1 MSKNLSI
8 LSTLQIV
15 LLKRHKSIFARS
27 TVWMGIDAHTCVR
40 LFVPR
45 RQLLFDCG
53 VGGGSCKAWNT
64 PPGLDVTVE
73 FWPRSHQDGLSD
85 SASGGW
91 KAVERGQSGQSE
103 QRVASNSGHTTQSQG
118 QQLECRVHSVI
129 QLASSP
135 SPHQHQLQQHG
146 LSAGSLCQDFTSSEN
161 DFSSSAKTSNCCD
174 PILCSGAYRVCQIYH
189 NTFLLIKSLLNK
201 CICSMIIPFI
211 LNHTYFNQRDP
222 KTVSLNLLLTA

>member
-1 MSKNLSI
+1 M
-8 LSTLQIV
+8 
-15 LLKRHKSIFARS
+15 
-27 TVWMGIDAHTCVR
+27 
-40 LFVPR
+40 
-45 RQLLFDCG
+45 
-53 VGGGSCKAWNT
+53 
-64 PPGLDVTVE
+64 TVE

-161 DFSSSAKTSNCCD
+161 DFSSSAETSNCCD

-189 NTFLLIKSLLNK
+189 NTFLLIKTLLNK
-201 CICSMIIPFI
+201 CMCSRR
-211 LNHTYFNQRDP
+211 LVRTGQYFGQ
-222 KTVSLNLLLTA
+222 KVSRKIYAPDFETLPLTEQNFCLDHFCQK